1 MVPIVPDEARTFGM
15 DSLFREL
22 KIYASQGQLY
32 EPVDAQ
38 LLLSYAEAQNG
49 QILEEGITEA
59 GSMASWIAAA
69 TSYAHRGVPMV
80 PFFIFYSMFGFQRI
94 GDLMWLAGDA
104 RARGFLLGATAG
116 RTTLAGEGLQHQDG
130 HSLVLASTNPAV
142 ESYDPAFAY
151 EVGTIIEHG
160 LKRMYGDSPEDLYL
174 LPHPLQRELSAASAP
189 RRAPRR
195 GSSRG
200 SIAGAPAPSGTLLR
214 RRCCSPAPPTLPP
227 ARLRSSWPTTT
238 ESASSSGRRRP
249 IRSCGPKRFR
259 SIGGTAF
266 IPGEPPKSPAVTR
279 ILSEAGGPIV
289 AVSDFMKMVPDQI
302 ARYVPGAFTT
312 LGTDGFGRSD
322 SRTQPA
328 PLLRDRRRTRGDRG
342 ALGAGQGGQAR
353 SSSRWRTPPPDT
365 GSIPRPS
372 TPRPSRSDRGQALL
386 GPIWP
391 ARTGIPLCCPP
402 TSADKGP
409 SPQGQETT

>member
-1 MVPIVPDEARTFGM
+1 M

-38 LLLSYAEAQNG
+38 LLLSYVEAQNG

-94 GDLMWLAGDA
+94 GDLTWLAGDA

-142 ESYDPAFAY
+142 EAYDPAFAY

-160 LKRMYGDSPEDLYL
+160 LKRMYGESPEDLFYYL
-174 LPHPLQRELSAASAP
+174 TLYNENYPQPPRPEGRRGGDHLGPLSLEPGTVRDASPSGGAVLRHRQPGRPQGPGRAGRSLRSRRRALVGDVLFEAAVRGAVGRAVEPACIRENRRSP
-189 RRAPRR
+189 RRSP
-195 GSSRG
+195 GS
-200 SIAGAPAPSGTLLR
+200 
-214 RRCCSPAPPTLPP
+214 C
-227 ARLRSSWPTTT
+227 
-238 ESASSSGRRRP
+238 
-249 IRSCGPKRFR
+249 PK
-259 SIGGTAF
+259 
-266 IPGEPPKSPAVTR
+266 P
-279 ILSEAGGPIV
+279 GGPIV

-302 ARYVPGAFTT
+302 ARYVPGS
-312 LGTDGFGRSD
+312 LHNPRH
-322 SRTQPA
+322 RRLRPIRQPRA
-328 PLLRDRRRTRGDRG
+328 TF
-342 ALGAGQGGQAR
+342 AA
-353 SSSRWRTPPPDT
+353 SSK
-365 GSIPRPS
+365 S
-372 TPRPSRSDRGQALL
+372 TPVT
-386 GPIWP
+386 W
-391 ARTGIPLCCPP
+391 
-402 TSADKGP
+402 
-409 SPQGQETT
+409 